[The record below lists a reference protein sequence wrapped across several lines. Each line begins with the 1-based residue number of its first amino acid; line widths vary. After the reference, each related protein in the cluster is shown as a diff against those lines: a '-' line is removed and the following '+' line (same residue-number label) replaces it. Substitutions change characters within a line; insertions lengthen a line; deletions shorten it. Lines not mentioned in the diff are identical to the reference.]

1 MHSGLPHLKKID
13 TVICLT
19 GWLKTNLAFA
29 EKLGNVL
36 GKVWT
41 FLLMMHPVWLC
52 RQETEFLTSLL
63 AI

>member
-41 FLLMMHPVWLC
+41 IFTYNAPCMTL
-52 RQETEFLTSLL
+52 
-63 AI
+63 